1 VKNVLNTIGA
11 RKCGSEASPPGCVLA
26 DERLMPYVY
35 NPRLHTKADY
45 DTLAAVM
52 LALGWAISVLVD
64 KEGVPP
70 AEMGRIPVS

>member
-1 VKNVLNTIGA
+1 MFLTPSAPANAGPRPA
-11 RKCGSEASPPGCVLA
+11 RRVACWPI
-26 DERLMPYVY
+26 ERLTPYVY
-35 NPRLHTKADY
+35 DPRLDTKVDY

>member
-1 VKNVLNTIGA
+1 MFLIPSAPAYAGLRPA
-11 RKCGSEASPPGCVLA
+11 RRVACWPI
-26 DERLMPYVY
+26 ERLVPCVY

-45 DTLAAVM
+45 DTLTAVM
-52 LALGWAISVLVD
+52 LTMGWAISVLVD

>member
-1 VKNVLNTIGA
+1 MFLTPSGPANAGPRPA
-11 RKCGSEASPPGCVLA
+11 RRVACWPI
-26 DERLMPYVY
+26 ERLVPCVY

-45 DTLAAVM
+45 DTLTAVM
-52 LALGWAISVLVD
+52 LTLGWAISVLVD

>member
-1 VKNVLNTIGA
+1 
-11 RKCGSEASPPGCVLA
+11 
-26 DERLMPYVY
+26 MPYGH

-52 LALGWAISVLVD
+52 LTMGWAISVLVD

>member
-1 VKNVLNTIGA
+1 
-11 RKCGSEASPPGCVLA
+11 
-26 DERLMPYVY
+26 MPRVY

-45 DTLAAVM
+45 DTLVAVM

>member
-1 VKNVLNTIGA
+1 MILTPSAPANAGPRPA
-11 RKCGSEASPPGCVLA
+11 RRVACWPI
-26 DERLMPYVY
+26 ERLMPYVY

-52 LALGWAISVLVD
+52 LTSGWAIPVLVD
-64 KEGVPP
+64 KERVPP

>member
-1 VKNVLNTIGA
+1 
-11 RKCGSEASPPGCVLA
+11 
-26 DERLMPYVY
+26 MPYVY

-52 LALGWAISVLVD
+52 LTSGWAISVLVD

>member
-1 VKNVLNTIGA
+1 MFLTPSTPANAAPRPARRFGCWPIG
-11 RKCGSEASPPGCVLA
+11 
-26 DERLMPYVY
+26 RLMSYVY

-45 DTLAAVM
+45 DTLTAVM
-52 LALGWAISVLVD
+52 LTLGWAISVLVD